1 MIWYCLVLFEM
12 NKNNLLIIEW
22 CYVMFVDW
30 MFLIFFFFI
39 VCGFKCCIVFS
50 DSYWWYGFG
59 VSYIGDNC
67 CYDFYECDIIWF
79 GVMSVY

>member
-22 CYVMFVDW
+22 CYVCRLNVFN
-30 MFLIFFFFI
+30 FFFFFI
-39 VCGFKCCIVFS
+39 VGGFKCCIVFS
-50 DSYWWYGFG
+50 DSYWGLGFG

-67 CYDFYECDIIWF
+67 CYDFNECDIIWF

>member
-12 NKNNLLIIEW
+12 NKNNLLIILNRMMLCLCFW
-22 CYVMFVDW
+22 F
-30 MFLIFFFFI
+30 FFFFI
-39 VCGFKCCIVFS
+39 VCGFKCCVVFS
-50 DSYWWYGFG
+50 DSYWGYGFG